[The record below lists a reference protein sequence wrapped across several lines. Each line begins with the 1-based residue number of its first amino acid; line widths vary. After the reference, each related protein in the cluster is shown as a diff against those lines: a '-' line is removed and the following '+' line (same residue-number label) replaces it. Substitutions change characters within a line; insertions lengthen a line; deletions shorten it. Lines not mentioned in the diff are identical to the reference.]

1 MYNTPIV
8 SVIIPCYNYGKYIE
22 QAIQSIL
29 EQSYKNWEII
39 VVDDGSD
46 DEYTIEKLEELKK
59 EYAVIK
65 IDRSGPAVARNVG
78 IEAAKGKFILPLD
91 SDDTIH
97 SDYLLEAISAY
108 EKNHP

>member
-59 EYAVIK
+59 NM
-65 IDRSGPAVARNVG
+65 R
-78 IEAAKGKFILPLD
+78 
-91 SDDTIH
+91 
-97 SDYLLEAISAY
+97 
-108 EKNHP
+108 